1 MMGQYDGK
9 WNSVKI
15 NTWKYIGGGG
25 DKAICVHCEFR
36 ISCNFTKKDLGVIR
50 VGQGLVTNAEES
62 SEGYPGAR

>member
-1 MMGQYDGK
+1 M
-9 WNSVKI
+9 
-15 NTWKYIGGGG
+15 GGGG